1 MRFPNKRGLSWRS
14 KGGREIANYLIT
26 KYKGQYRLKCEYDKN
41 TNMFSRKLDGTFE
54 DIDVYIDC
62 QHNIRV
68 FSLGQGVLQAYIP
81 SKGRGRNI
89 VRAVKETLGE
99 NVLTNIKESD
109 SEVFFN
115 FHAKHMN
122 DLEPF
127 LKPKTSG
134 ANISPFSSKNLPK
147 NKSYIIPD
155 EDQAKY
161 KIIVEKLGKSNIIA
175 LTHTTNAYIKS
186 LVTKKNTWDDIK
198 ADMAKKGLSG
208 KTYIHSIGK
217 WSEYISYLHKELGV

>member
-1 MRFPNKRGLSWRS
+1 M
-14 KGGREIANYLIT
+14 
-26 KYKGQYRLKCEYDKN
+26 KCEYDKN
-41 TNMFSRKLDGTFE
+41 TNMFGRKLDGTFE

-62 QHNIRV
+62 QHNIKV
-68 FSLGQGVLQAYIP
+68 FSIGQGTLQAYIP

-89 VRAVKETLGE
+89 IKAVKEKLGE
-99 NVLTNIKESD
+99 NVLNNVKESD

-115 FHAKHMN
+115 FNAKYIK

-155 EDQAKY
+155 EDQTEY
-161 KIIVEKLGKSNIIA
+161 KIIVEKLGKSNIIT
-175 LTHTTNAYIKS
+175 LTHTTNAYIKL
-186 LVTKKNTWDDIK
+186 LVTKKNTWEDIK
-198 ADMAKKGLSG
+198 SDMAKKGLGG